1 MADLLTSP
9 HLHILPRQAQAG
21 GDNNPGNEWLRL
33 LSSPF
38 ASQLLTDS
46 VYASVATSLGLTLG
60 IALLFCFLRPYNNV
74 VYAPRAKHADSKHA
88 PPPIEK
94 GLFGWIPP
102 LIHTKEQDLVDK
114 VGLDAAIFLRFNRM
128 LRNIFSVLSVLGCGI
143 LIPVYLVCSDSSI
156 TKGIS
161 WFSRLAPVY
170 MFGSQG
176 FWAVVL
182 IAYIFD
188 IVICFFLWTNYR
200 AVVKLRRAFFDS
212 SEYQR
217 SLHARTLLVTDI
229 PKELR
234 SDEGIVQITENIK
247 ATDAVPRAA
256 IARNTKDL
264 PELVEEHEKTVREL
278 ESVLAKYLKD
288 PNKLPPKRPT
298 RKVSKNDKSYTKG
311 QVVDAIEYLTSRI
324 KELELEIKEVR
335 LAIDKR
341 NALSYGFA
349 SYEAIQE
356 AHSVAYVA
364 RKKGPRGTIV
374 RLAPKPNDL
383 VWKNLK
389 MSKKDRGWQNFIN
402 NLWVA
407 VLTAFWV
414 VPNVLIAVFLS
425 QLSNLGQVWPAFQ
438 TSLNQ
443 HRVWWA
449 LVQGVA
455 SPAITTAFYFFL
467 PAIFR
472 RLCVNAG
479 DVTKTQ
485 RERHVM
491 HKLYTFFVINN
502 FVIFSF
508 FSAAFGFIAAVVEG
522 SKSDGVW
529 KSIEDSHP
537 VQSIVT
543 TLSKVSLYWIS
554 WMLQRNLGA
563 AVDLSQLVTLIWVGI
578 RKRFMAPTP
587 RELIEL
593 TAPQPFD
600 YAGYYNY
607 FLFYAT
613 VAIAF
618 GALQP
623 LMLPVAA
630 LYFWFDSFLKK
641 YLLLYIF
648 ITKYESGGMFWRTLF
663 NRMLFLALLG
673 NIVIALIVVAQ
684 GIVQYNWGMLAALAP
699 LPFLLLGFKV
709 YCMYAFDD
717 AIHYYQKGKA
727 MRDSEHAVGV
737 EHKKRKGDKVGVRF
751 GHPVLYKP
759 LLTPMVAAKSQH
771 LLKSLYSGRISMD
784 DTATVAGYSDVYM
797 DSMDASQPGRTA
809 GASAPFEIVNENQMD
824 FEHWKHR
831 PEFRDEHGGDGEVF
845 GHAQDII
852 RSGTPGSMT
861 TMTRTGT
868 WETDGSRSRS
878 ESREPVGHTRHRS
891 DSRDSDTTKVA
902 GETEY
907 PRGYHMTPSALR
919 EQSPAGS
926 DYSADGFHAPRG
938 RFTDQKDRDREALV
952 ASAARM
958 GRSPPLQQ
966 QQVSGTF
973 APTLGGYGPIPAV
986 QGETPGETPGEEEMT
1001 SYDYFRQSRGRGL

>member
-1 MADLLTSP
+1 MADLSP
-9 HLHILPRQAQAG
+9 PATHPLLPRQSSGGNGNAG
-21 GDNNPGNEWLRL
+21 DELLSL
-33 LSSPF
+33 LSSGF
-38 ASQLLTDS
+38 ASQLATDS

-60 IALLFCFLRPYNNV
+60 IALLFSFIRPYNNV

-88 PPPIEK
+88 PPPVSK

-102 LIHTKEQDLVDK
+102 LIQTKEQDLVEK

-128 LRNIFSVLSVLGCGI
+128 LRNIFSVLSLLGCGT
-143 LIPVYLVCSDSSI
+143 LIPVYILCSDSNI
-156 TKGIS
+156 TKGIG
-161 WFSRLAPVY
+161 WFSRLTPNY
-170 MFGSQG
+170 MYGSQG

-182 IAYIFD
+182 MAYVFD
-188 IVICFFLWTNYR
+188 GTIMFFLWTNYR
-200 AVVKLRRAFFDS
+200 AVLKLRRAYLES
-212 SEYQR
+212 PEYQR
-217 SLHARTLLVTDI
+217 SLHARTLLLTDI
-229 PKELR
+229 PKEMR
-234 SDEGIVQITENIK
+234 SDEGIVQITEEIK
-247 ATDAVPRAA
+247 ATDATPWPA
-256 IARNTKDL
+256 IARNTQDL
-264 PELVEEHEKTVREL
+264 PELVEEHEETVRKL
-278 ESVLAKYLKD
+278 ESVLAKYLKN

-298 RKVSKNDKSYTKG
+298 CKVSKADKSYTKG
-311 QVVDAIEYLTSRI
+311 QKVDAIEYLTSRI
-324 KELELEIKEVR
+324 KELEIEIKEVR
-335 LAIDKR
+335 VAVDKR
-341 NALSYGFA
+341 NAMSYGFA
-349 SYEAIQE
+349 SYDRIAE
-356 AHSVAYVA
+356 AHSAAYIA
-364 RKKGPRGTIV
+364 RKKAPRNTVI

-389 MSKKDRGWQNFIN
+389 MLKKDRGWQNFVN

-425 QLSNLGQVWPAFQ
+425 NLANLGQVWKGFED
-438 TSLNQ
+438 SLQ
-443 HRVWWA
+443 AHRVWWA

-491 HKLYTFFVINN
+491 HKLYTFFVLNN
-502 FVIFSF
+502 FIVFTL
-508 FSAAFGFIAAVVEG
+508 FSAVFKFVAAVIEG
-522 SKSDGVW
+522 SKSGGVW
-529 KSIEDSHP
+529 QAIEDSHP
-537 VQSIVT
+537 FRSIVT
-543 TLSKVSLYWIS
+543 GLCTVSLYWIS

-563 AVDLSQLVTLIWVGI
+563 AVDLSQLVTLIWGGI

-673 NIVIALIVVAQ
+673 NVVIALLVVAQ
-684 GIVQYNWGMLAALAP
+684 GAIGANWGMLAALAP
-699 LPFLLLGFKV
+699 LPFLLLGFKI
-709 YCMYAFDD
+709 YCMRTFDD

-727 MRDSEHAVGV
+727 MRDAEFTAAT

-771 LLKSLYSGRISMD
+771 LLKSIYSGRTSMD
-784 DTATVAGYSDVYM
+784 DTATAGGYSDVYM
-797 DSMDASQPGRTA
+797 DQMDAAQPGRKT
-809 GASAPFEIVNENQMD
+809 GQPAPFEIVNENQMD

-831 PEFRDEHGGDGEVF
+831 PEFRDEHGGGGEVF
-845 GHAQDII
+845 GRAYDII
-852 RSGTPGSMT
+852 RSGTPGSMG

-868 WETDGSRSRS
+868 WETDASRSRS
-878 ESREPVGHTRHRS
+878 ESRNPGHERHRS
-891 DSRDSDTTKVA
+891 DSRDSDQTKVG

-919 EQSPAGS
+919 EHSPAGS
-926 DYSADGFHAPRG
+926 DYSGHGGFDAPRG
-938 RFTDQKDRDREALV
+938 RFKGDDGGMHKESREGLV
-952 ASAARM
+952 SSAARM
-958 GRSPPLQQ
+958 GRSPP
-966 QQVSGTF
+966 
-973 APTLGGYGPIPAV
+973 PTLPTPYAPAPGGYGMIR
-986 QGETPGETPGEEEMT
+986 TPGETPLGDGKISGEDDT
-1001 SYDYFRQSRGRGL
+1001 SYDYFKRGRGM